1 MNKLIPASA
10 KDQLWA
16 ATALMIIS
24 AILYFGRTLL
34 IPMLLAILLSFV
46 LTPLVIYLQKRGVH
60 RIIAVTLVMAAAL
73 LGIGSLGL
81 AVYAQVGALATEL
94 PLKKDHIIEKIR
106 FFTGTGPSP
115 LSRLLNLFED
125 INSKVQELPAKAGEE
140 KPAPEEAPARDDKTP
155 AKAVVPVPVK
165 ESPSNLMN
173 LSNLAVSI
181 QHFLGFVTLTI
192 GLCASM
198 LLRHEDLRNRL
209 ISLIGQGHLTST
221 TKAMEEVNRR
231 ITRYLLG
238 QVIFNS
244 MYGLLFGIGLLILQL
259 DYALLWGLLAFVLR
273 FIPGLGTWMA
283 AVIPL
288 IISLATPGWWQPSL
302 VLLLTATLGIVFNY
316 VLEPIIFSKRTGI
329 SIVSL
334 VIMAAFWTWL
344 WGMPGLVLATPISV
358 CLLVLGS
365 HIPMFHFLYVLL
377 AEGSVLD
384 SDLGFYQRLLADD
397 EDEAGYL
404 IENYLEEHTREEL
417 VTNVII
423 PMLIHVQR
431 DVTNQLISTEE
442 MSRMLSSTK
451 RLMEPVFQDDE
462 DAPKATG
469 TGLLLGI
476 ASHDAR
482 EGLALNLLSELLP
495 REAGRLEVVGAL
507 ATVSEIIQ
515 QIREQKPTAVCIV
528 SMPPRGTG
536 QTRMRCKRLR
546 SMFPD
551 LNIII
556 AFWGYETSA
565 DEAKTMLESGATK
578 VTWTLQE
585 TSDAVVP
592 LLRLATHQHD
602 TLAASNGTTVS

>member
-10 KDQLWA
+10 KEQLWA
-16 ATALMIIS
+16 ATGLMIIS

-46 LTPLVIYLQKRGVH
+46 LTPFVVYLQKRGVQ

-81 AVYAQVGALATEL
+81 AVYSQVGALATDL
-94 PLKKDHIIEKIR
+94 PAKKEHIIEKIR

-115 LSRLLNLFED
+115 LSRLVSLFED
-125 INSKVQELPAKAGEE
+125 INTDINNKVQQVPKKTDEP
-140 KPAPEEAPARDDKTP
+140 KPLAEPEPPKNDKTP
-155 AKAVVPVPVK
+155 EKTIVPVTVK

-173 LSNLAVSI
+173 LSTLAVSI

-209 ISLIGQGHLTST
+209 ISLVGQGHLTST

-231 ITRYLLG
+231 ITKYLLG

-244 MYGLLFGIGLLILQL
+244 MFGLLFGIGLLILQV

-283 AVIPL
+283 AIIPI
-288 IISLATPGWWQPSL
+288 IISLATPGWWQPSF
-302 VLLLTATLGIVFNY
+302 VLLLTAILGIVFNY
-316 VLEPIIFSKRTGI
+316 VLEPIIFSKRTGV

-397 EDEAGYL
+397 EDEAAYL
-404 IENYLEEHTREEL
+404 IETYLEDHTHEQLASE
-417 VTNVII
+417 VII
-423 PMLIHVQR
+423 PTLINAQR
-431 DVTNQLISTEE
+431 DVSNQLISPEE
-442 MSRMLSSTK
+442 MSRMLSTTK
-451 RLMEPVFQDDE
+451 RLVEQAFQE
-462 DAPKATG
+462 EEETEKTAPGA
-469 TGLLLGI
+469 GLLLGI
-476 ASHDAR
+476 ASHDPR
-482 EGLALNLLSELLP
+482 EGLALNLLDELLP
-495 REAGRLEVVGAL
+495 REAGRLESISAM
-507 ATVSEIIQ
+507 ATVSEIVQ
-515 QIREQKPTAVCIV
+515 QIRDQKPTAVCIA

-536 QTRMRCKRLR
+536 QSRMRCKRLR
-546 SMFPD
+546 STFPD
-551 LNIII
+551 LPIIM
-556 AFWGYETSA
+556 ALWGYETNA
-565 DEAKTMLESGATK
+565 DEAKTMLEAGATK

-592 LLRLATHQHD
+592 LLRIATHQQD
-602 TLAASNGTTVS
+602 TLAAK

>member
-46 LTPLVIYLQKRGVH
+46 LTPFVIYLQKRGVH

-81 AVYAQVGALATEL
+81 AVYSQVGALATDL
-94 PLKKDHIIEKIR
+94 PNKKEHIIEKIR

-115 LSRLLNLFED
+115 LSRLVSLFED
-125 INSKVQELPAKAGEE
+125 INTDIHTKTQETIKKADQTKPLAEPEPQINE
-140 KPAPEEAPARDDKTP
+140 KAPEKTI
-155 AKAVVPVPVK
+155 VPVTVK

-173 LSNLAVSI
+173 LSTLAVSI

-209 ISLIGQGHLTST
+209 ISLVGQGHLTST

-231 ITRYLLG
+231 ITRYLFG

-244 MYGLLFGIGLLILQL
+244 MFGLLFGIGLLILQV

-283 AVIPL
+283 AIIPI
-288 IISLATPGWWQPSL
+288 IISLATPGWWQPGF
-302 VLLLTATLGIVFNY
+302 VLLLTAILGIIFNY
-316 VLEPIIFSKRTGI
+316 VLEPIIFSKRTGV

-397 EDEAGYL
+397 EDEAAYL
-404 IENYLEEHTREEL
+404 IETYLEDHTREQLASE
-417 VTNVII
+417 VII
-423 PMLIHVQR
+423 PTLIHAQR
-431 DVTNQLISTEE
+431 DVSNQLISPEE
-442 MSRMLSSTK
+442 MSRMLSTTK
-451 RLMEPVFQDDE
+451 RLVEQVFQEEDDAE
-462 DAPKATG
+462 KIAPGA
-469 TGLLLGI
+469 GLLLGI
-476 ASHDAR
+476 ASHDPR
-482 EGLALNLLSELLP
+482 EGLALNLLDELLP
-495 REAGRLEVVGAL
+495 REAGRLESISAM
-507 ATVSEIIQ
+507 ATVSEIVQ
-515 QIREQKPTAVCIV
+515 QVRDKKPTAVCIA

-536 QTRMRCKRLR
+536 QSRMRCKRLR
-546 SMFPD
+546 SSFPD
-551 LNIII
+551 LPIIM
-556 AFWGYETSA
+556 ALWGYETNA
-565 DEAKTMLESGATK
+565 DEAKTMLEAGATK

-592 LLRLATHQHD
+592 LLRIATHQQD
-602 TLAASNGTTVS
+602 TLTPK

>member
-10 KDQLWA
+10 KEQLWA

-46 LTPLVIYLQKRGVH
+46 LTPFVIYLQKRGLH
-60 RIIAVTLVMAAAL
+60 RIIAVTLVMSLAM

-81 AVYAQVGALATEL
+81 TVYSQVGALATEL
-94 PLKKDHIIEKIR
+94 PAKKDHIIEKIR

-125 INSKVQELPAKAGEE
+125 INTQVQDLPRKNDETSPVPLAKKDEQAPSKAS
-140 KPAPEEAPARDDKTP
+140 
-155 AKAVVPVPVK
+155 VPVTIK
-165 ESPSNLMN
+165 DSPSNLTS
-173 LSNLAVSI
+173 LSNLVISL
-181 QHFLGFVTLTI
+181 QHVLGFVTLTI

-231 ITRYLLG
+231 ITQYLLG

-244 MYGLLFGIGLLILQL
+244 MFGLLFGMGLLVLQV

-283 AVIPL
+283 AVIPI
-288 IISLATPGWWQPSL
+288 IISLATPGWWQPIL
-302 VLLLTATLGIVFNY
+302 VVLLTAILGIVFNY
-316 VLEPIIFSKRTGI
+316 IIEPIIFSKRTGI

-397 EDEAGYL
+397 EDEAASL
-404 IENYLEEHTREEL
+404 LETYLEDHTREQLASEVILPTL
-417 VTNVII
+417 VNAQSDASN
-423 PMLIHVQR
+423 H
-431 DVTNQLISTEE
+431 LISAEE
-442 MSRMLSSTK
+442 LSRMLSTMK
-451 RLMEPVFQDDE
+451 RLIEQVFLVE
-462 DAPKATG
+462 DQEKKLVGA
-469 TGLLLGI
+469 GLLLGI
-476 ASHDAR
+476 ASHDPR
-482 EGLALNLLSELLP
+482 EGLALTLFEHLLP
-495 REAGRLEVVGAL
+495 QEAGRLETVSDM

-515 QIREQKPTAVCIV
+515 QIHEKKPTAVCIV

-536 QTRMRCKRLR
+536 QPRMRCKRLR
-546 SMFPD
+546 SMFPE
-551 LNIII
+551 LPIIM
-556 AFWGYETSA
+556 AHWGGEA
-565 DEAKTMLESGATK
+565 DAEEDASPMLEAGATK
-578 VTWTLQE
+578 VTWTLQQ

-592 LLRLATHQHD
+592 LLRVATHQQEVAQ
-602 TLAASNGTTVS
+602 TQLKNR